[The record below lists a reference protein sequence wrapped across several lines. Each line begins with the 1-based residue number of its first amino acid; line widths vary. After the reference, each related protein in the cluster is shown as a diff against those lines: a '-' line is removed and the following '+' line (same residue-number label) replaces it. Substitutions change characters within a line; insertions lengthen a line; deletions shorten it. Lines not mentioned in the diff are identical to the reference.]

1 VLHAKTKKGKNKM
14 KKIMI
19 ALAIVAMAA
28 ISQAA
33 SIKWN
38 SGTINNQAGVKANST
53 TSLVTAYLYN
63 VSADQYAT
71 FAGMDAGAIYAEAQK
86 GTYGAAVA
94 TKATSGLGV
103 ANITQTVTGG
113 SAETPVTYY
122 GLVLYVD
129 TLSDTEKPYVIA
141 SYNSATFQ
149 DDGQV
154 SFSNLANTSGEWT
167 EAVPEPTSGLLLLL
181 GVAGLALRRKQ
192 K

>member
-1 VLHAKTKKGKNKM
+1 M

-28 ISQAA
+28 VSQAA

-38 SGTINNQAGVKANST
+38 SGTINNQAGEKANGS

-63 VSADQYAT
+63 VTADQYAT
-71 FAGMDAGAIYAEAQK
+71 FAGMDASAIYAEAQK

-94 TKATSGLGV
+94 TKATGALGT

-113 SAETPVTYY
+113 STDAPVTYY

-129 TLSDTEKPYVIA
+129 EKSDTTKPYVQA
-141 SYNSATFQ
+141 AYNTTTFK
-149 DDGQV
+149 DDGV
-154 SFSNLANTSGEWT
+154 VTYASLSANAGAWAAT
-167 EAVPEPTSGLLLLL
+167 PEPTSGLLLLL